1 MATDIIISY
10 DKNTNETISVSDSTD
25 YATLGVNISAINGIR
40 YLFATYNSILNAT
53 TVASLLANTEY
64 IVVSGT
70 LTIQIDTFTQDNY
83 YEGQSFVPYANLDI
97 SGQSCVVK
105 QTGYYCLPN
114 LTIPSVQI
122 TSVYTPSQI
131 GEADTYFQDNFRY
144 VRYEIFDKLDGANEN
159 GLHFVQGT
167 KGDYI
172 ENSNG
177 ERYYV
182 GQVYTVVVGD
192 NDGYSAVGNAYP
204 VKYLD
209 TSTSAVWT
217 DANATDIIKGY
228 NDSLA
233 NGTYNVSE
241 DFRANYIKAVT
252 CLSMPYIQSF
262 TGATYSASDIQNNL
276 DYINSVLFDTNK
288 NTRNA

>member
-25 YATLGVNISAINGIR
+25 YATLGVSISSINGIR

-64 IVVSGT
+64 TVVSGSLLLNGHT
-70 LTIQIDTFTQDNY
+70 Y
-83 YEGQSFVPYANLDI
+83 YPNDIFVAHADFILPT
-97 SGQSCVVK
+97 SGVVVK
-105 QTGYYCLPN
+105 ATGYYCLPN

-122 TSVYTPSQI
+122 TSVYTPSTI

-144 VRYEIFDKLDGANEN
+144 VRYEIYNTRYNSGDSLPDG
-159 GLHFVQGT
+159 LCLVQGT
-167 KGDYI
+167 LGSSVTV
-172 ENSNG
+172 NSTSK
-177 ERYYV
+177 YYV
-182 GQVYTVVVGD
+182 GQTFTGVTMDDFTVSGTAYVV
-192 NDGYSAVGNAYP
+192 AF
-204 VKYLD
+204 LD
-209 TSTSAVWT
+209 TSTSAFWT
-217 DANATDIIKGY
+217 DANATDVIKGY

-262 TGATYSASDIQNNL
+262 TSATYSASDIQNNL